1 MYQVYQIKN
10 GETIESIARK
20 LNTTS
25 DELRRLNG
33 IGDNATIREGSYI
46 IIPSGNN
53 NNINNLS
60 TNYSDPN
67 YKTYIVQKGDNIYKI
82 ARENNIDYGT
92 LLKLNG
98 LKDDEYIYPNQE
110 IIIPMKNTY
119 VTVANERIGDLLD
132 KLNLKLSDIE
142 DLYLVEDQVINY

>member
-10 GETIESIARK
+10 GETIESIAKK

-46 IIPSGNN
+46 IIPNN
-53 NNINNLS
+53 NNDINF
-60 TNYSDPN
+60 NYTDPN
-67 YKTYIVQKGDNIYKI
+67 YKKYIVQKGDNIYKI
-82 ARENNIDYGT
+82 ARENNVDYGT

-98 LKDDEYIYPNQE
+98 LKNDEYIYPNQE
-110 IIIPMKNTY
+110 IILPIKNTY
-119 VTVANERIGDLLD
+119 VTSENEKISDILN
-132 KLNLKLSDIE
+132 KLNLKMSDIE
-142 DLYLVEDQVINY
+142 DLYVVEDQVINY

>member
-10 GETIESIARK
+10 GETIESIAKK

-46 IIPSGNN
+46 IIPNNN
-53 NNINNLS
+53 NNINF
-60 TNYSDPN
+60 NYTDPN
-67 YKTYIVQKGDNIYKI
+67 YKKYIVQKGDNIYKI
-82 ARENNIDYGT
+82 ARENNVDYGT

-98 LKDDEYIYPNQE
+98 LKNDEYIYPNQE
-110 IIIPMKNTY
+110 IILPIKNTY
-119 VTVANERIGDLLD
+119 VTSENEKISDILN
-132 KLNLKLSDIE
+132 KLNLKMSDIE
-142 DLYLVEDQVINY
+142 DLYVVEDQVINY

>member
-10 GETIESIARK
+10 GETIESIAKK

-46 IIPSGNN
+46 IIPNN
-53 NNINNLS
+53 NNDINF
-60 TNYSDPN
+60 NYTDPN
-67 YKTYIVQKGDNIYKI
+67 YKKYIVQKGDNIYKI
-82 ARENNIDYGT
+82 ARENNVDYGT

-98 LKDDEYIYPNQE
+98 LKNDEYIYPNQE
-110 IIIPMKNTY
+110 IILPIKNTY
-119 VTVANERIGDLLD
+119 VTSENEKISDILN
-132 KLNLKLSDIE
+132 KLNLKMSDIE
-142 DLYLVEDQVINY
+142 DYM